1 MYTDD
6 DIIAAIIT
14 PPGEGGLGAIRC
26 AGSGARALCAPFL
39 RWTTSPEPFHLTHTI
54 FSIPSASTPLDEVMA
69 VWMPAGKSY
78 TGDEQVEIFTHGGR
92 IVLQQV
98 LRALFDA
105 GARPAEPGEFTRRAF
120 LSGRIDLTRAEAVAE
135 LISAKS
141 EFAYGAARDNL
152 FGETAGVVERLRERL
167 TELAAELE
175 ANVDF
180 PEEEIQP
187 DDYQRLVVSCRR
199 LAVEVLS
206 LADSYRRGA
215 VVRDGF
221 KVALAGRPNAG
232 KSSLFNAL
240 LGRHRALVS
249 ETAGTT
255 RDYLSEWI
263 TLGGFAV
270 ELIDTAGLRD
280 SAERLERAG
289 QELSRTLIDAAHLT
303 LWIVDSAESEWGAEC
318 HNDLSS
324 YVDRNILVVV
334 NKIDLGGA
342 TTNLASAGDIRI
354 SCKTGAG
361 LSELEG
367 LLLAQIEALAPDQT
381 DGMVVTS
388 ERHHRKLLAA
398 HEALERARTGL
409 EHRLS
414 PELIAF
420 EVGQARNALDEITG
434 AVYTDDLLERIFS
447 KFCIGK

>member
-1 MYTDD
+1 MYRDG

-26 AGSGARALCAPFL
+26 AGPGARKLCAPFL
-39 RWTTSPEPFHLTHTI
+39 SWATIPEPFHLIHTT
-54 FSIPSASTPLDEVMA
+54 FSIPSASAPLDEVMA
-69 VWMPAGKSY
+69 VWMPSGKSY
-78 TGDEQVEIFTHGGR
+78 TGEEQVEIFTHGGR
-92 IVLQQV
+92 VVLQQV

-141 EFAYGAARDNL
+141 EFAYRAARDNL
-152 FGETAGVVERLRERL
+152 FGETASVVTHLRERL
-167 TELAAELE
+167 IELAAELE

-187 DDYQRLVVSCRR
+187 EDHERLVGSCAR
-199 LAVEVLS
+199 LAQEIAS
-206 LADSYRRGA
+206 LAASYRRGV

-249 ETAGTT
+249 ETPGTT

-280 SAERLERAG
+280 SSERLERAG
-289 QELSRTLIDAAHLT
+289 QELARALIDAAHLT
-303 LWIVDSAESEWGAEC
+303 LWIVDSAEPDWVVDYRADLRSYAE
-318 HNDLSS
+318 
-324 YVDRNILVVV
+324 REMLVVV
-334 NKIDLGGA
+334 NKIDL
-342 TTNLASAGDIRI
+342 LASAPTPTDDRELCV
-354 SCKTGAG
+354 SCATGAG
-361 LSELEG
+361 LGALEAR
-367 LLLAQIEALAPDQT
+367 LVAQIEALAPDQT
-381 DGMVVTS
+381 DGMIVTS
-388 ERHHRKLLAA
+388 ERHQRKLLAA
-398 HEALERARTGL
+398 HEALERARAGL
-409 EHRLS
+409 EEGLS

-420 EVGQARNALDEITG
+420 EISGACAALDEITG